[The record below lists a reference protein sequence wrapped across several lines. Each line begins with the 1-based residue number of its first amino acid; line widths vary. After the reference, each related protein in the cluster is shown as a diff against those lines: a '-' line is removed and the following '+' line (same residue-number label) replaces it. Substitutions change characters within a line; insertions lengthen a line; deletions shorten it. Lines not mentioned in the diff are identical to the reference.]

1 MANTRHHKK
10 QKAIS
15 TTQAKDPMLD
25 YVVEQFKL
33 YEQHW
38 DNKFDEAKTI
48 YDHWC
53 NVPPKRGEDWQNAV
67 HVPLTL
73 EAEQTISPRLYTAMF
88 PNSAPVEVLAE
99 GKADPQ
105 EAIVI
110 KEGIKHYFRRANVE
124 GKGAFTISQT
134 VLFGTGYGEEIWKS
148 ESQWLHDPVTGERHK
163 KNLGGRPDFQLVD
176 FFEMF
181 PHPSKMEIKDDLP
194 LIRRRFCD
202 AEYIKDLAKNP
213 KFDFTN
219 LDKALQSEII
229 VGSQQTD
236 WKKGLKSGKKK
247 DEYEILEYWG
257 PWHSSFDEDKKVT
270 SKEAEPYW
278 IIIINRTIKIIGKP
292 NPHNYGHAPYIKT
305 KLFEDCKPSWFGVG
319 IGKAG
324 LPTQERVNKLV
335 NQRLDNV
342 DLVLNKQGVYNG
354 NDLLINTRKLTK
366 NRPGLWH
373 SVSDTVNSLKW
384 IETPDVTSS
393 SYKEEELAKQDF
405 RESTGAVNPL
415 MPADSGQHR
424 TAMGLNLLQG
434 AAGMRFRPVL
444 RKMEIDFIQLL
455 AEMFLSDLQQFM
467 AMPEWIDVMSEEG
480 NPVPIQLTPE
490 MIQTKVKFM
499 PSGVSETLNKELQ
512 VGQLLRFKELTRDDP
527 TVNRREINKRIA
539 ENMGFKEISKL
550 LSPPR
555 PIKAGGN
562 LTPEQQMKIQQ
573 RINEGASD
581 EEIEAEMSENG
592 QGQGQQ
598 QNPPGQNPQEMS
610 APAPAGG

>member
-10 QKAIS
+10 QTATS
-15 TTQAKDPMLD
+15 NTQSKDPMLD
-25 YVVEQFKL
+25 YVVEQFRL

-38 DNKFDEAKTI
+38 SDRFEEAKVI

-53 NVPPKRGEDWQNAV
+53 NKPPVRAEDWGNTV

-73 EAEQTISPRLYTAMF
+73 EAEQTISPRLFSALF
-88 PNSAPVEVLAE
+88 PNSAPVEVLTE

-105 EAIVI
+105 QGIIVRD
-110 KEGIKHYFRRANVE
+110 GIKHYFRRANVE
-124 GKGAFTISQT
+124 GKGSFTVTQT
-134 VLFGTGYGEEIWKS
+134 TLFGTGYGEELWKP
-148 ESQWLHDPVTGERHK
+148 ESMWLEDPITGEKFK
-163 KNLGGRPDFQLVD
+163 KNLGGRPDYQLVD

-181 PHPSKMEIKDDLP
+181 PHPSKLEVKDELP

-202 AEYIKDLAKNP
+202 AEYVKGLAKNP
-213 KFDFTN
+213 NFAFTN
-219 LDKALQSEII
+219 LDKALQSNIM
-229 VGSQQTD
+229 VSSQQGN
-236 WKKGLKSGKKK
+236 WKEGLKSGKKK

-257 PWHSSFDEDKKVT
+257 PWHESFEKDKEVT
-270 SKEAEPYW
+270 TKEAQPYW
-278 IIIINRTIKIIGKP
+278 IIIINRTIKIMGKP
-292 NPHNYGHAPYIKT
+292 NPHNYGHAPYIKV
-305 KLFEDCKPSWFGVG
+305 KLFEDPKPCWFGVG

-324 LPTQERVNKLV
+324 LPTQERLNKLV

-354 NDLLINTRKLTK
+354 NDLLINTRKLSK
-366 NRPGLWH
+366 NKPGLWH
-373 SVSDTVNSLKW
+373 AVSDTVNSVKW
-384 IETPDVTSS
+384 METPDVTSS

-434 AAGMRFRPVL
+434 AAGMRFRPIL

-467 AMPEWIDVMSEEG
+467 TMPEWIEVMSSLG
-480 NPVPIQLTPE
+480 NPEPVLLTPE
-490 MIQTKVKFM
+490 IIQTKVKFM

-539 ENMGFKEISKL
+539 ENMGLKDIPELLTPPKPVTAGGP
-550 LSPPR
+550 LSP
-555 PIKAGGN
+555 
-562 LTPEQQMKIQQ
+562 EEQMKINQ
-573 RINEGASD
+573 RVNEGASD
-581 EEIEAEMSENG
+581 EQIESEMFEAG
-592 QGQGQQ
+592 KQQ
-598 QNPPGQNPQEMS
+598 SANPPGQNPQEMS
-610 APAPAGG
+610 APPPSGG